1 VATRDTD
8 WDGVRLHVVTG
19 KGGTGK
25 TTVAGALALALAAN
39 GKKVLLMEVEG
50 RQGIAQLFDVPP
62 LPYAERR
69 IAVGLGTQ
77 DHQGGDVFALVADPE
92 SALIEYLEMFYNL
105 RQAGRALTKLG
116 VLDFATTIAPGLSD
130 VLLTGKAAEA
140 VRRRSAGSPVYG
152 AVVMDAPP
160 TGRISRFL
168 NVSSEVSGLAKV
180 GPIRG
185 HADTVQNVIRSPQT
199 AVHFVTLLEEM
210 PVQETLDGIAE
221 LGDVGHRGIQP
232 GGIFVNMMRDA
243 DLSGRKSTGKT
254 NAGKAN
260 LGKTTL
266 GSKTRDTHALEV
278 ALKAAG
284 LGEDGAL
291 ATDLA
296 DELADEAR
304 TARAQRA
311 QRRLLDQAG
320 QPCYELPLITD
331 GIDLA
336 ALYRLAEA
344 LRHQGA
350 A

>member
-1 VATRDTD
+1 VSVRDTD
-8 WDGVRLHVVTG
+8 WEGVRLHVVTG

-25 TTVAGALALALAAN
+25 TTVAAALALALACN
-39 GKKVLLMEVEG
+39 GRPVLLMEVEG

-62 LPYAERR
+62 LPYEERR
-69 IAVGLGTQ
+69 VAVAPAHDGRP
-77 DHQGGDVFALVADPE
+77 GGDVYALSVDPQ

-116 VLDFATTIAPGLSD
+116 VLDFATTIAPGLAD

-140 VRRRSAGSPVYG
+140 VRRKSGGTPVYD

-168 NVSSEVSGLAKV
+168 NVTSEVSGLARV

-185 HADTVQNVIRSPQT
+185 HADTVQAVIRSPQT
-199 AVHFVTLLEEM
+199 VVHFVTLLEEM

-221 LGDVGHRGIQP
+221 LREVSQGAIAP
-232 GGIFVNMMRDA
+232 GGIIVNMMRQA
-243 DLSGRKSTGKT
+243 EL
-254 NAGKAN
+254 AGSAAHLKA
-260 LGKTTL
+260 TL
-266 GSKTRDTHALEV
+266 GSKTRDVGALEV

-284 LGEDGAL
+284 LGDDAQL

-296 DELADEAR
+296 AELADEAR

-311 QRRLLDQAG
+311 QRRLLNAPG

-331 GIDLA
+331 GVDLA

-344 LRHQGA
+344 LREQGA